1 MVDNT
6 RIFGFE
12 IQHIF
17 QGSPVEL
24 NLAVWRGEP
33 HHEQSFNNF
42 PKRSS

>member
-12 IQHIF
+12 VQRIF

-24 NLAVWRGEP
+24 NLLVREKP
-33 HHEQSFNNF
+33 RELRQPS
-42 PKRSS
+42 